1 MRLLIS
7 VLCLVLPLLSASAAD
22 PQNKIVIDRFLARC
36 RDNQNLTSE
45 LRQQIVE
52 TVERH
57 RQDPLLAGD
66 AISAGLKLGSPDFAT
81 ALQSLADENSTQ
93 AIDQLR
99 ALTKSPDA
107 FQAAEATYLLARALM
122 AQDRFEDALPSLR
135 SLDEQQS
142 ASSVRLSEA
151 LFLRGKA
158 EAGTLKNDAAKS
170 SFERFLSDSP
180 DAPRRLRKEAEAALI
195 DLDEA
200 ESNLL
205 TGIHSKMGYSRR
217 RLSLEDS
224 GKKTQEVQEDVVALL
239 TEMIDE
245 LEKKCGS
252 CKGCKCS
259 GGSKPGSG
267 GGGGGSSPGQSNV
280 AAQPPQITERDGTR
294 TPWVDLQ
301 KRHDDPTAFNGA
313 KKRLPPQYKDLIEQ
327 YYKSFNE
334 KP

>member
-7 VLCLVLPLLSASAAD
+7 VLCLVLPFLSASAAD
-22 PQNKIVIDRFLARC
+22 SQNKVVIDRYLARC
-36 RDNQNLTSE
+36 RDNQSLTSE
-45 LRQQIVE
+45 VRQQLVE
-52 TVERH
+52 AVERH
-57 RQDPLLAGD
+57 RHDPALAGD
-66 AISAGLKLGSPDFAT
+66 AISAGLKLSSPEFAA
-81 ALQSLADENSTQ
+81 ALQSLADENAAQ

-99 ALTKSPDA
+99 VLSKSPDA
-107 FQAAEATYLLARALM
+107 FVAAEASYLLARTLM
-122 AQDRFEDALPSLR
+122 AQDRFEEALPSLR
-135 SLDEQQS
+135 RLDDQQS
-142 ASSVRLSEA
+142 GQSVRRSEA

-170 SFERFLSDSP
+170 AFERFLSDSP
-180 DAPRRLRKEAEAALI
+180 DAPRRMRKEAEAALI
-195 DLDEA
+195 DLEEA
-200 ESNLL
+200 ESDLL

-224 GKKTQEVQEDVVALL
+224 GQKTQDVQEDVVALL
-239 TEMIDE
+239 TEMIEE

-267 GGGGGSSPGQSNV
+267 GGGGSPGQSNV

-334 KP
+334 KTK

>member
-1 MRLLIS
+1 MRLLIC

-22 PQNKIVIDRFLARC
+22 PQNKVVIDRFLARC
-36 RDNQNLTSE
+36 RDNQTLTSE
-45 LRQQIVE
+45 VRQQIVE
-52 TVERH
+52 AVERH
-57 RQDPLLAGD
+57 RQDSALAGD
-66 AISAGLKLGSPDFAT
+66 AISAGLKLSSPDFAA
-81 ALQSLADENSTQ
+81 ALQSLADENSAQ

-99 ALTKSPDA
+99 VLSKSPDT
-107 FQAAEATYLLARALM
+107 FQAAEASYLLARTLM
-122 AQDRFEDALPSLR
+122 AQDRFEEALPSLR
-135 SLDEQQS
+135 SLDDQQS
-142 ASSVRLSEA
+142 AQSVRLSEA

-170 SFERFLSDSP
+170 AFERFLSDSP
-180 DAPRRLRKEAEAALI
+180 DAPRRMRKEAEAALI
-195 DLDEA
+195 DLAEA
-200 ESNLL
+200 ESDLL

-217 RLSLEDS
+217 RLSLDDS

-239 TEMIDE
+239 TEMIED

-267 GGGGGSSPGQSNV
+267 GGGGGSPGQSNV

-334 KP
+334 KPK